1 MQQTRKT
8 LIAAAVG
15 SALASLAMQA
25 FADEAKETRSLPP
38 VSVSASSILPGTLEN
53 LPGSSTVLTSEEIRE
68 RSPFSII
75 ETIRE
80 MPGLHVVAE
89 DVAGTH
95 LNIGLRGLNPRRSS
109 RTLLVED
116 GAPTVF
122 FAPYGDPSSHY
133 TTPLDRVDRIEVL
146 KGSGQILYGPQ
157 TMGGMINFV
166 TRPVPT
172 NGTTGSFRVTGGD
185 RGYYDGHFNVGTG
198 TENGGI
204 MIDVLKKRGDGI
216 RREHGFDL
224 QDVALKGTY
233 RISSTQRITGKYSN
247 FEEDS
252 RFSETGLT
260 AEEYRANPFRA
271 SGSLSDLR
279 GERFTMKRDTAQVI
293 HELDLDES
301 VKLSTQAYYSKT
313 NRTSK
318 RFREFEFEEYD
329 EPTGTAAGAY
339 ELGTERAIRPRKY
352 EFFGIEPKLQVKHNS
367 FGIRSEAIF
376 GVRYHEERIDRKKYE
391 FEDSFSDPAVGDER
405 LKMKVRALAAYAQNT
420 FLHGDWAI
428 TPGIRFERITYDKAL
443 YGGDALNELDDTL
456 KHSKSVALPG
466 LGVAWKGLPSTTVF
480 AGVHKGFAPPRP
492 DRDIGESGLVPTRPE
507 TSITTEFGVRT
518 SALRSGYA
526 EATLFNMAIS
536 DLVVQGGGSGNEFRN
551 AGKAQHTGF
560 ELAGRL
566 NTGELLFGQ
575 RNSVFVSTSYTYL
588 FTAKFKQS
596 GVVAGEGEDGY
607 GTYEA
612 GNRLPYAPKHMLT
625 LNLSYE
631 RPDGWM
637 GRVGMT
643 YLSRQFANT
652 QNYRGTSPEGYD
664 GLVKLGGSDAE
675 QEDAGLFGEIPA
687 LTLFNASLSYSP
699 VGQKTTWFATAENLT
714 DKRYFNSRTNGIQPG
729 RPRTVFVGVRYSF

>member
-1 MQQTRKT
+1 MQRTRKS
-8 LIAAAVG
+8 LIAGAVA
-15 SALASLAMQA
+15 SALAAPAVAQ
-25 FADEAKETRSLPP
+25 EAGEARSLPP
-38 VSVSASSILPGTLEN
+38 VPVTASSILPDSLEA
-53 LPGSSTVLTSEEIRE
+53 LPGSSSVLTGDELRE
-68 RSPFSII
+68 RNPFSII

-80 MPGLHVVAE
+80 IPGLHVVAE

-109 RTLLVED
+109 RTLMLED

-133 TTPLDRVDRIEVL
+133 STPLDRVDRIEVL

-166 TRPVPT
+166 TRPVPV
-172 NGTTGSFRVTGGD
+172 NGTAGSLRVTAGD

-233 RISSTQRITGKYSN
+233 RISSSQRITGKYAN

-260 AEEYRANPFRA
+260 AAEYRANPFRA
-271 SGSLSDLR
+271 GGSLSDLR
-279 GERFTMKRDTAQVI
+279 SERFTMKRDTAQVI
-293 HELDLDES
+293 HELDLNDQA
-301 VKLSTQAYYSKT
+301 KLSTQAYYSKT
-313 NRTSK
+313 HRTS
-318 RFREFEFEEYD
+318 RRLREFEYD
-329 EPTGTAAGAY
+329 DDENAY
-339 ELGTERAIRPRKY
+339 ELGTERAIRPRQY
-352 EFFGIEPKLQVKHNS
+352 EFFGIEPKLQLRHDS

-391 FEDSFSDPAVGDER
+391 FDESFSDPAVGDER
-405 LKMKVRALAAYAQNT
+405 LKLKVRALAAYAQNT
-420 FLHGDWAI
+420 FLHGHWAI
-428 TPGIRFERITYDKAL
+428 TPGIRFERITYDKSL
-443 YGGDALNELDDTL
+443 YSGDALNELDDSL

-466 LGVAWKGLPSTTVF
+466 IGVAWNGLPSTTIF
-480 AGVHKGFAPPRP
+480 AGVHRGFAPPRP
-492 DRDIGESGLVPTRPE
+492 DRDVGSSGLIPTRPE
-507 TSITTEFGVRT
+507 MSVTTEIGVRT
-518 SALRSGYA
+518 SALRAGHA
-526 EATLFNMAIS
+526 EATLFNMDIS
-536 DLVVQGGGSGNEFRN
+536 DLVVQGGGGNNLFRN
-551 AGKAQHTGF
+551 AGRAQHTGL
-560 ELAGRL
+560 ELAGRM
-566 NTGELLFGQ
+566 NAGELLFGQ
-575 RNSVFVSTSYTYL
+575 RNHVYASASYTYL

-596 GVVAGEGEDGY
+596 GTVAGEGEDGY
-607 GTYEA
+607 GSYES

-631 RPDGWM
+631 RPDGWL
-637 GRVGMT
+637 GRIGMT

-652 QNYRGTSPEGYD
+652 QNYHGTSPEGYD
-664 GLVKLGGSDAE
+664 GDVDLGGGTAA

-687 LTLFNASLSYSP
+687 LTLFNASLNYSP
-699 VGQKTTWFATAENLT
+699 VGKKTTWFATVENLT

-729 RPRTVFVGVRYSF
+729 RPRTMFVGVRYSF

>member
-1 MQQTRKT
+1 MKWTRKT
-8 LIAAAVG
+8 MIAAAVG
-15 SALASLAMQA
+15 SA
-25 FADEAKETRSLPP
+25 FAGLTADAAAEENKEQRSLPP
-38 VSVSASSILPGTLEN
+38 VSVTASSILPGSLES
-53 LPGSSTVLTSEEIRE
+53 LPGSSSVLTSEELRE
-68 RSPFSII
+68 RNPFSIV

-80 MPGLHVVAE
+80 IPGLHVVAE

-109 RTLLVED
+109 RTLLLED

-198 TENGGI
+198 TDNGGI

-233 RISSTQRITGKYSN
+233 RISGSQRITGKYSN

-260 AEEYRANPFRA
+260 AEEYRTNPFRA
-271 SGSLSDLR
+271 FGSLSDLR
-279 GERFTMKRDTAQVI
+279 SERFTMKRDTAQVI
-293 HELDLDES
+293 HELDLNDQ

-313 NRTSK
+313 RRTSK
-318 RFREFEFEEYD
+318 RFREFEYD
-329 EPTGTAAGAY
+329 DDENAY
-339 ELGTERAIRPRKY
+339 ELGTERAIRPRQY
-352 EFFGIEPKLQVKHNS
+352 EFFGVEPKLQFKHDS
-367 FGIRSEAIF
+367 FGIRSEAVF
-376 GVRYHEERIDRKKYE
+376 GVRYHEESIDRKKYE
-391 FEDSFSDPAVGDER
+391 FDTSFSDPAIGDER
-405 LKMKVRALAAYAQNT
+405 LKLKVRALAAYAQNT
-420 FLHGDWAI
+420 FLHGHWAV

-443 YGGDALNELDDTL
+443 YSGDALNELDDSL

-466 LGVAWKGLPSTTVF
+466 IGVAWNGLPSTTIF

-492 DRDIGESGLVPTRPE
+492 DRDVGSSGLIPTRPE
-507 TSITTEFGVRT
+507 MSVTTEVGMRT

-536 DLVVQGGGSGNEFRN
+536 DLVVQGGGGNNLFRN
-551 AGKAQHTGF
+551 AGRAQHTGV
-560 ELAGRL
+560 ELAGRM

-575 RNSVFVSTSYTYL
+575 RNAVYVSTSYTYL

-596 GVVAGEGEDGY
+596 GTVAGEGEDGY

-612 GNRLPYAPKHMLT
+612 GNRLPYAPEHMLT

-631 RPDGWM
+631 RPDGWL
-637 GRVGMT
+637 GRIGMT

-652 QNYRGTSPEGYD
+652 QNYRGTSPDGYTGD
-664 GLVKLGGSDAE
+664 IDLGGGNAAE

-687 LTLFNASLSYSP
+687 LTLFNASLNYSP
-699 VGQKTTWFATAENLT
+699 VGTKTTWFATVENLT
-714 DKRYFNSRTNGIQPG
+714 DKTYFNARTNGIQPG
-729 RPRTVFVGVRYSF
+729 RPRTVFVGVRHSF

>member
-1 MQQTRKT
+1 MQRTRST
-8 LIAAAVG
+8 LIAAAVA
-15 SALASLAMQA
+15 STLAAHAGAQQMQ
-25 FADEAKETRSLPP
+25 DGRTLPP
-38 VSVSASSILPGTLEN
+38 VSVTASSILPGSLEA
-53 LPGSSTVLTSEEIRE
+53 LPGSSSVLTGEEIRE
-68 RSPFSII
+68 RNPFSIV

-80 MPGLHVVAE
+80 IPGLHVVAE

-109 RTLLVED
+109 RTLLLED

-122 FAPYGDPSSHY
+122 FAPYGDPSAHY
-133 TTPLDRVDRIEVL
+133 STPLDRVDRIEVL

-172 NGTTGSFRVTGGD
+172 DGTRGSVRITGGD

-247 FEEDS
+247 FQEDS

-260 AEEYRANPFRA
+260 AEEFRTNPFRA
-271 SGSLSDLR
+271 GGDRADLR
-279 GERFTMKRDTAQVI
+279 RERFTMKRDTAQVI
-293 HELDLDES
+293 HEWDLNDQI
-301 VKLSTQAYYSKT
+301 KLSTQTYYSKT
-313 NRTSK
+313 NRTS
-318 RFREFEFEEYD
+318 RRVREFEYD
-329 EPTGTAAGAY
+329 DDENAY
-339 ELGTERAIRPRKY
+339 ELGTERAIRPRQY
-352 EFFGIEPKLQVKHNS
+352 EVFGIEPKLQLRHNS
-367 FGIRSEAIF
+367 FGIRSEAVV

-391 FEDSFSDPAVGDER
+391 FEDSFSDPRIGDER
-405 LKMKVRALAAYAQNT
+405 LKLNVKALAAYAQNT
-420 FLHGDWAI
+420 FFHGDWSL
-428 TPGIRFERITYDKAL
+428 TPGIRFERITYDRAL
-443 YGGDALNELDDTL
+443 YSGDALNELDDSL
-456 KHSKSVALPG
+456 KHSRSVALPG
-466 LGVAWKGLPSTTVF
+466 IGVAWNGLKSATIF

-492 DRDIGESGLVPTRPE
+492 DRDIGSSGLIPTRPE
-507 TSITTEFGVRT
+507 MSVTSEIGVRT
-518 SALRSGYA
+518 SALRGGYG
-526 EATLFNMAIS
+526 EATLFNMDIS
-536 DLVVQGGGSGNEFRN
+536 DLVVQAGGGNNLFRN
-551 AGKAQHTGF
+551 AGKAQHTGL

-575 RNSVFVSTSYTYL
+575 RNHVFVSTSYTYL
-588 FTAKFKQS
+588 FTAKFRQ
-596 GVVAGEGEDGY
+596 GGTLAGEGEDGY

-631 RPDGWM
+631 RPDGWLA
-637 GRVGMT
+637 RAGMT

-652 QNYRGTSPEGYD
+652 QNYRGTSPDGYTGD
-664 GLVKLGGSDAE
+664 VDLGSGNSAG

-687 LTLFNASLSYSP
+687 LTLFNASLSYTP
-699 VGQKTTWFATAENLT
+699 LGQKTTWFASIENLT
-714 DKRYFNSRTNGIQPG
+714 DKVYFNSRTNGLQPG
-729 RPRTVFVGVRYSF
+729 RPRMVFVGVRHSF